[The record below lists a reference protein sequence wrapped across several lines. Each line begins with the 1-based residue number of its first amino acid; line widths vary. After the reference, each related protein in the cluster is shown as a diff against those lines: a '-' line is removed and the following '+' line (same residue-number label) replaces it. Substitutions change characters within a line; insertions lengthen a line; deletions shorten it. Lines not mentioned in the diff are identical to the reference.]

1 MTTSVRVRG
10 LKRYKHPETGI
21 IYCYHRK
28 SGRRLQAEF
37 GTAEFF
43 RELAEIERAT
53 KIAAPT
59 PGTLG
64 LVIHEYM
71 RSPDWTVL
79 RPATRI
85 SYQKA
90 FDALKPIHDM
100 PISRLDR
107 SFVFALRDKKLLKRH
122 GTWLANYSITC
133 LSLLFRFATDRGWM
147 KVNPLAERV
156 KKIRQTRENGAGNR
170 PWSEAECHAVLD
182 RAPPHIRLP
191 LALAMCA
198 GLRRADFLTIT
209 LASVK
214 DGAVTVRTSKRGVQ
228 VEIPVHTILADAIA
242 HRPRSDSDVLC
253 VGARGEPWTAMGFN
267 ASWGK
272 FRRQLEQE
280 GVIGRGLT
288 AHGLRHTLGTRLREA
303 GADDRTI
310 ADILGQRSTSM
321 ARHYS
326 ENAALPDHA
335 KALVSGLDLTGRKGA
350 GAAEKVSTLTD

>member
-1 MTTSVRVRG
+1 MTTSVKVKG
-10 LKRYKHPETGI
+10 VKRYRHPKSKRW
-21 IYCYHRK
+21 YAYHRA
-28 SGRRLQAEF
+28 SGRRLEAEF

-43 RELAEIERAT
+43 QELAEIERAT

-71 RSPDWTVL
+71 RSPDWAVL

-85 SYQKA
+85 SYEKA
-90 FDALKPIHDM
+90 FNALAPIHNM
-100 PISRLDR
+100 PISRIDR
-107 SFVFALRDKKLLKRH
+107 SFVFALRDQKLLKRH
-122 GTWLANYSITC
+122 GTWLANYATTV

-170 PWSEAECHAVLD
+170 PWSEVECRAVIE

-228 VEIPVHTILADAIA
+228 DSIPIHPILADAIA
-242 HRPRSDSDVLC
+242 NRPRSDSDVLC

-310 ADILGQRSTSM
+310 ADVLGQRSTAM

-335 KALVSGLDLTGRKGA
+335 KALVSGLNLTGKGVA
-350 GAAEKVSTLTD
+350 QVSTLTD

>member
-1 MTTSVRVRG
+1 MTTFVKVKG
-10 LKRYKHPETGI
+10 VKRWRHPKTKRW
-21 IYCYHRK
+21 YAYHRA
-28 SGRRLQAEF
+28 SGKRLNAEF

-43 RELAEIERAT
+43 QELAEIERAS

-64 LVIHEYM
+64 LVIHEYL
-71 RSPDWTVL
+71 RSPDWSAL

-85 SYQKA
+85 SYEKA
-90 FDALKPIHDM
+90 FRVLAPLNDM
-100 PISRLDR
+100 PLVRTDR
-107 SFVFALRDKKLLKRH
+107 SFVFALRDKKLLPKH
-122 GTWLANYSITC
+122 GVWLANYCVTVLSI
-133 LSLLFRFATDRGWM
+133 LFKFATDRGWM

-156 KKIRQTRENGAGNR
+156 KKIRQPRENGAGNR
-170 PWSEAECHAVLD
+170 PWSEAECHVVLD
-182 RAPPHIRLP
+182 RAPAHIRLP
-191 LALAMCA
+191 IALAMCA

-209 LASVK
+209 LASVRN
-214 DGAVTVRTSKRGVQ
+214 DQITIRTSKRGV
-228 VEIPVHTILADAIA
+228 PVAVPIHPILADAIA
-242 HRPRSDSDVLC
+242 HRPRSNSDILC

-272 FRRQLEQE
+272 FRRALEAE

-288 AHGLRHTLGTRLREA
+288 CHGLRHTLGTRLREA

-326 ENAALPDHA
+326 ENATLPDHA
-335 KALVSGLDLTGRKGA
+335 KALVSGLNLTGKGV
-350 GAAEKVSTLTD
+350 AELSTLTD